1 MISKLMIQEVKDILK
16 NYSELH
22 AELKERRAQL
32 SEERYKQAGV
42 SGVSM
47 GENIPTVSISEHVKL
62 LDNLVKIDALERRIK
77 DIEERLHFAN
87 DILQYIG
94 INQPEVYETIKAVY
108 FDGLRYDEYA
118 EQIGRSTRSLKEDV
132 NRSIAV
138 ALRTKYRI

>member
-1 MISKLMIQEVKDILK
+1 MIQETKDILK
-16 NYSELH
+16 SYTALH

-42 SGVSM
+42 SAVSL
-47 GENIPTVSISEHVKL
+47 GENIPTVSISEHVRL
-62 LDNLVKIDALERRIK
+62 LDNLAKIDALERRIK

-94 INQPEVYETIKAVY
+94 INQPDTYETIKAVY

-118 EQIGRSTRSLKEDV
+118 EQIGRTSASLKRKVDEA
-132 NRSIAV
+132 IAV
-138 ALRTKYRI
+138 ALRSKYRI

>member
-1 MISKLMIQEVKDILK
+1 MISKLMIQETKDIFK
-16 NYSELH
+16 SYTALH

-42 SGVSM
+42 SAVSL
-47 GENIPTVSISEHVKL
+47 GENIPTVSVSEHVKL
-62 LDNLVKIDALERRIK
+62 LDNLAKIEALERRIK

-87 DILQYIG
+87 DILQFIG
-94 INQPEVYETIKAVY
+94 INQPDTYEAIKAVY

-138 ALRTKYRI
+138 ALRSKFRL